1 MAHDGHVPWWR
12 EAVVYQVYPR
22 SFQDSDGDGVGDLP
36 GIEQRLDHL
45 AWLGVD
51 AVWISPFYR
60 SPMADFG
67 YDVSD
72 YCDVDP
78 LFGTLEDAD
87 RLIAAAHDRGLRV
100 LVDWVPNHT
109 SDRHPWF
116 LESRS
121 SRTAARRDWYHWRD
135 GRGDDPP
142 NNWRAAFG
150 GPAWTRDE
158 TTGQWYLHL
167 FLPQQ
172 PDLNWSNP
180 AVVEAM
186 HGVLRFWLDRG
197 VDGFRIDVVHC
208 IGKDP
213 AFPDQPAEL
222 GAIDRV
228 GIQNE
233 PVTHR
238 LIRGFRRLVDGYPGE
253 RTTVGEV
260 NLGDLASI
268 AAFYGHGDELH
279 MVFNFLP
286 LHAPWTKT
294 AWAEMIERVQQV
306 LPAGA
311 WPTWV
316 LANHDLPRLRTRLGS
331 EQAARSAALLLL
343 ALRGTPFIYQGE
355 ELGLEDADVP
365 EQRRVDPGGRDGCRA
380 PIPWEAGPG
389 HGWHGSDP
397 WLPWPP
403 DPAARSVSA
412 ERDDPGSMLTLYRR
426 LLAARR
432 GSPALRRGDL
442 RLLDA
447 PADVLA
453 FERSHAGDRRLVL
466 VNFSDGEARIDAGD
480 GWRVEV
486 ETAPAD
492 APGRLAPYG
501 AALLRPRD

>member
-1 MAHDGHVPWWR
+1 MAGDGHVPWWR
-12 EAVVYQVYPR
+12 DAVVYQVYPR
-22 SFQDSDGDGVGDLP
+22 SFLDTGGDGVGDLP
-36 GIEQRLDHL
+36 GIERRLDHL
-45 AWLGVD
+45 VWLGVD

-78 LFGTLEDAD
+78 LFGTLVDAD
-87 RLIAAAHDRGLRV
+87 RLIAAAHERDIRV

-116 LESRS
+116 VESRA
-121 SRTAARRDWYHWRD
+121 SRTSAKRDWYHWRD
-135 GRGDDPP
+135 GRGDAPP
-142 NNWRAAFG
+142 NNWRAVFG
-150 GPAWTRDE
+150 GPAWTLDE
-158 TTGQWYLHL
+158 ATGQWYLHL

-180 AVVEAM
+180 EVVKAM
-186 HGVLRFWLDRG
+186 HHVLSFWLDRG
-197 VDGFRIDVVHC
+197 VDGFRIDVVNC

-213 AFPDQPAEL
+213 AFADQPARL
-222 GAIDRV
+222 GEIDRV

-233 PVTHR
+233 PVTHE
-238 LIRGFRRLVDGYPGE
+238 LIRGFRRLVDGYAGE

-268 AAFYGHGDELH
+268 GGFYGHGDELH

-286 LHAPWTKT
+286 LRSPWTKA
-294 AWAEMIERVQQV
+294 AWADMIGRVGRV

-316 LANHDLPRLRTRLGS
+316 LSNHDVRRIRTRLGS
-331 EQAARSAALLLL
+331 EQAARAAAVVLTTQ
-343 ALRGTPFIYQGE
+343 RGTPFIYQGD
-355 ELGLEDADVP
+355 ELGLEDAVVP
-365 EQRRVDPGGRDGCRA
+365 EERRVDPGGRDGCRA
-380 PIPWEAGPG
+380 PLPWGPGSG
-389 HGWHGSDP
+389 HGWPVADP

-403 DPAARSVSA
+403 GPESRNVAT
-412 ERDDPGSMLTLYRR
+412 ERDDHGSMLHLYRD

-432 GSPALRRGDL
+432 ASPALRRGSVRL
-442 RLLDA
+442 RDA

-453 FERSHAGDRRLVL
+453 YERSCGDDRRLIL
-466 VNFSDGEARIDAGD
+466 VNFGD
-480 GWRVEV
+480 G
-486 ETAPAD
+486 PAD
-492 APGRLAPYG
+492 VPLDERWEIEVASGPQTTAGSLPPLG
-501 AALLRPRD
+501 AALLQPG